1 LHIFSY
7 SEFAFPVKNLLNSAV
22 LRQNPVRGTVIFAC
36 IYFAANF
43 ASDWLFRWSMGNSPM
58 PPLWAIF
65 TSTGVVTAISSLVVY
80 LLLSFTNRQQE
91 ALEELNHEL
100 RNALQILS
108 YAVPQCDGETRPK
121 AEEAIESMSSTLRRI
136 SQRLGLFSA
145 KELRPR
151 RD

>member
-1 LHIFSY
+1 M
-7 SEFAFPVKNLLNSAV
+7 KTLLNSAV

-36 IYFAANF
+36 LYFAANF
-43 ASDWLFRWSMGNSPM
+43 AADWLFRWSMAENPM
-58 PPLWAIF
+58 PPVWAII
-65 TSTGVVTAISSLVVY
+65 TSIGIVTAISSIVVY
-80 LLLSFTNRQQE
+80 LLLSFTKRQQE

-136 SQRLGLFSA
+136 SQRLGMVSE

>member
-1 LHIFSY
+1 
-7 SEFAFPVKNLLNSAV
+7 VKFLLNSAV
-22 LRQNPVRGTVIFAC
+22 LRQNPVRGSVIFAC

-43 ASDWLFRWSMGNSPM
+43 AADWVFRWSLADNPM
-58 PPLWAIF
+58 PPWWAIF
-65 TSTGVVTAISSLVVY
+65 TSIGIVTAISSLVVY
-80 LLLSFTNRQQE
+80 LLLSFTKRQHE
-91 ALEELNHEL
+91 ALQELNHEL

-121 AEEAIESMSSTLRRI
+121 AEAAIESMSSTVRRI
-136 SQRLGLFSA
+136 SRRLGVVSE